1 MINSNEI
8 LAKVYP
14 FSAERIEDIGDVL
27 QYALPWAALLAAALT
42 GDQQGAW
49 AWLYSGLAVT
59 GLTFLL
65 KFIFNFTA
73 WGKRPGGAGYAF
85 PSGHTSSAFMGACF
99 IHFSFGLNYAV
110 LPYLLAAF
118 TGYSRIYAKKHW
130 LRDVIA
136 GALLAAAVTYYIV
149 MSLNSGMF

>member
-1 MINSNEI
+1 MINANEI
-8 LAKVYP
+8 IFKFRP
-14 FSAERIEDIGDVL
+14 ISAERIEDFGDVL
-27 QYALPWAALLAAALT
+27 QYALPWAALLAVALT
-42 GDQQGAW
+42 GNRQGAW
-49 AWLYSGLAVT
+49 AWLYSGLGTT
-59 GLTFLL
+59 GLTLLL

-73 WGKRPGGAGYAF
+73 WGKRPSGAGYAF

-99 IHFSFGLNYAV
+99 IHFQFGLVYAL

-136 GALLAAAVTYYIV
+136 GALLAAVVTCYFVI
-149 MSLNSGMF
+149 FR